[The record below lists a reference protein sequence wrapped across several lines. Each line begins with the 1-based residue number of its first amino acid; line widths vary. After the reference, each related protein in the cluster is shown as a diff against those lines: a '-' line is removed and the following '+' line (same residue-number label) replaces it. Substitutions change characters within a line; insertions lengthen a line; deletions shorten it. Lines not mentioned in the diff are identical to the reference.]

1 MPLLSIK
8 LKNKNKSN
16 NIHLYMSMRIRVM
29 ENPMNKK
36 QFDIAWANEY
46 HNDIHETKVEGCY
59 YCSLIDDNYLEY
71 LEESK

>member
-1 MPLLSIK
+1 MK
-8 LKNKNKSN
+8 LD
-16 NIHLYMSMRIRVM
+16 
-29 ENPMNKK
+29 NPMNEK

-46 HNDIHETKVEGCY
+46 HVDIHETKVEGCY